1 MNVASAYPNSDLSA
15 GTLTVIALVMAACLT
30 IWIVLV
36 FLAERSN
43 ERDSRQAHSRHT
55 MVTELDQAA
64 EDEHSEAGSVPA
76 GRRHEA
82 AA

>member
-1 MNVASAYPNSDLSA
+1 MNIASAYPNSDLSA
-15 GTLTVIALVMAACLT
+15 GALTVIALVMAACLT
-30 IWIVLV
+30 VWIVLV

-55 MVTELDQAA
+55 VVAQPDQAA
-64 EDEHSEAGSVPA
+64 EDEHSEAGAAPV
-76 GRRHEA
+76 GHRHEA